1 MNQIFV
7 PAIDFSSARER
18 RAAAER
24 AAKVK
29 RRQFIK
35 EVVIDIVGLGCLAW
49 CAYVAID
56 LALF

>member
-29 RRQFIK
+29 RRRFIK
-35 EVVIDIVGLGCLAW
+35 QVAIDVIGLICLGW

-56 LALF
+56 LALS